1 MSSLPSLSDNLLFLR
16 ENQIS
21 NYFQAISLVI
31 LVYDYIITLSEE
43 VALIWTA
50 PWTTARVLFFLTRYS
65 AWIDTSLL
73 SIVHF
78 AKGGHL
84 SIPACRALYKASGW
98 FLSIGVFIAEL
109 VLVFRTYALWNKS
122 MRVLFGLFGIGFPIT
137 AASLY
142 ATYKGMAA
150 FMFIQVPG
158 QQDCLSVSSLVSIKI
173 FLLDFSGV
181 IIFETIILILT
192 VVSAFKQSN
201 LRKTSLGETL
211 YKDGLMYYVYLT
223 LFTVANLLVLA
234 VPAVATSGASLVL
247 LQRVIHS
254 IVTSHILLHI
264 RRAGAQLHR
273 DDSEEYTNESS
284 INKFRFSTI
293 FLGPL
298 SSSEQTDTSHES

>member
-16 ENQIS
+16 ENPIS
-21 NYFQAISLVI
+21 GYFQAISLVI
-31 LVYDYIITLSEE
+31 LVYDYLITLSDE

-65 AWIDTSLL
+65 AWIDTSLF

-78 AKGGHL
+78 AREGHL
-84 SIPACRALYKASGW
+84 SIPACRALYEAYGW

-109 VLVFRTYALWNKS
+109 VFVFRTYALWNKS

-137 AASLY
+137 AASFY
-142 ATYKGMAA
+142 ATYKDTSAVMYK
-150 FMFIQVPG
+150 QVPG
-158 QQDCLSVSSLVSIKI
+158 QQDCLNVSSPVSNKI
-173 FLLDFSGV
+173 LLLDFSGV

-201 LRKTSLGETL
+201 LRRTSLGETL

-223 LFTVANLLVLA
+223 LFTVTNLLVLA
-234 VPAVATSGASLVL
+234 VPGFLTSGASLAL

-284 INKFRFSTI
+284 IDIFRFSTI

-298 SSSEQTDTSHES
+298 SSSEQTDTSYES